1 MIQEPVNPQVTYPK
15 TPVPMLYSTMMYAH
29 NLHTSPVPIFLPSF
43 IFRAH
48 LLSSN
53 SFHTFCILSLFS
65 LAASR
70 FCRVRSSRRPRRH
83 MFTLYLASVQFPVT
97 FQRKPRAWHSSRAA
111 TTSAQPV
118 VVSRGCGCGKWWVGW
133 RRRGAL
139 FWTSSVWRWGCILS
153 VCDWAGWVE
162 EDVESCARVACVFG
176 GVHFDC
182 WRWST
187 NQEVTRFRDLLP
199 R

>member
-118 VVSRGCGCGKWWVGW
+118 VVSSWMWMWRVVGGLEEERRTLLDFFSVEMGMHIECMRLGWLGRRGCRVLCAGCLCLWW
-133 RRRGAL
+133 RAL
-139 FWTSSVWRWGCILS
+139 
-153 VCDWAGWVE
+153 
-162 EDVESCARVACVFG
+162 
-176 GVHFDC
+176 
-182 WRWST
+182 
-187 NQEVTRFRDLLP
+187 
-199 R
+199 